1 MKIGSLE
8 EFIMNTIMDVKNITK
23 IYGSR
28 GAKYKAL
35 DGVDIEINEGD
46 FLAIMGPSG
55 SGKTTM
61 LNLLSTIDTPSTGEI
76 FYRGDNILKL
86 NKRALTKYRKEE
98 LGFIFQDFNL
108 LDNMTIMDNIALPL
122 ALGKENSKSIID
134 RVNKISKFFG
144 IDSQLN
150 KYPYELSGGQK
161 QRTAAAR
168 ALITEPKLVLADEP
182 TGALDSKSSA
192 DLLKSLVRMNE
203 DFKTTV
209 VMVTHDAF
217 AASYCKRVLF
227 LKDGKI
233 HAKLNKDTTRKEFYQ
248 RIIDLMGA
256 LGGVDNEYV

>member
-1 MKIGSLE
+1 
-8 EFIMNTIMDVKNITK
+8 MNTIMDVKNITK

-28 GAKYKAL
+28 GVKYKAL
-35 DGVDIEINEGD
+35 DGINLEINEGD
-46 FLAIMGPSG
+46 FVAIMGPSG

-61 LNLLSTIDTPSTGEI
+61 LNLLSTIDTPTTGEI
-76 FYRGDNILKL
+76 FYKGDNILKL
-86 NKRALTKYRKEE
+86 NKKALTNYRKEE

-122 ALGKENSKSIID
+122 ALGKKNSKKIIE
-134 RVNKISKFFG
+134 RVKKISNFFG
-144 IDSQLN
+144 IDDQLN

-209 VMVTHDAF
+209 IMVTHDAF

-233 HAKLNKDTTRKEFYQ
+233 HAKLDKDTSRKEFFQ

-256 LGGVDNEYV
+256 LGGVQNECV